1 MRHRLFSILVGV
13 GAVALWACADNSV
26 TAAHMQAGQGTIAM
40 RLIDDPSA
48 LDSIASVNIFV
59 VRVDARVKVAD
70 TVSAAD
76 SASAAD
82 SSVEGDGDFEDRDR
96 DFDHDHR
103 DSTTWVTIA
112 SPNKLI
118 NILELQHGDTAILDS
133 AVLDTIK
140 FRSMRIII
148 DPSQSNVTL
157 KDGTVLTATSTP
169 SVDFFSHGRFGVLV
183 DLDNDVDIKPGA
195 TTTVTL
201 DFKLGDSISLKGHS
215 IGHDGLVI
223 RAVVSGHCH

>member
-1 MRHRLFSILVGV
+1 MRHRLISILLGV
-13 GAVALWACADNSV
+13 GAVAVWACADNSV
-26 TAAHMQAGQGTIAM
+26 TAAHVQPGQGTLAVQ
-40 RLIDDPSA
+40 LVDDPTA

-70 TVSAAD
+70 SV
-76 SASAAD
+76 AAD
-82 SSVEGDGDFEDRDR
+82 SSVDGDGDFDDRGR
-96 DFDHDHR
+96 DFGHDHR
-103 DSTTWVTIA
+103 DSTAWVTIA

-118 NILELQHGDTAILDS
+118 NILDLQHGDTAILDS
-133 AVLDTIK
+133 AVLDTIR

-169 SVDFFSHGRFGVLV
+169 PVDFFSRGRFGVLV
-183 DLDNDVDIKPGA
+183 DLDNDVDVKPGA
-195 TTTVTL
+195 MTTITL
-201 DFKLGDSISLKGHS
+201 DFRLGESIALRGHS

-223 RAVVSGHCH
+223 RAVVQGHCH